1 MLDREGKI
9 RIALVDDQP
18 IFRKGA
24 RCAMQ
29 DEEGIEIVAE
39 ARSDAKVLNIVS
51 ELELDVV
58 ILNIDFQ
65 DLNSI
70 SIINKIVNLKFDVKV
85 ISVSTC
91 DDLKFVRKAFDLG
104 ASGYILRNISIENF
118 TIALRTV
125 YRGDLYID
133 PSILEQWIA
142 DKFENV
148 RNEDA
153 SLRRDSLTERER
165 AVIRFTA
172 LGFTGKE
179 ISQKLGISSKSV
191 ETFKARAC
199 KKLDIRSRA
208 AIVRYALVQDWLRD
222 TIP

>member
-1 MLDREGKI
+1 MVDGEEKI

-24 RCAMQ
+24 RCAIQ

-39 ARSDAKVLNIVS
+39 ARSDAQVVNIIS
-51 ELELDVV
+51 ELDLDII
-58 ILNIDFQ
+58 ILNIDCQ
-65 DLNSI
+65 DLDDI
-70 SIINKIVNLKFDVKV
+70 SLINRIVNLKLDVKV

-91 DDLKFVRKAFDLG
+91 DDLKFVQKAFDLG
-104 ASGYILRNISIENF
+104 ASGYILRDISIENF
-118 TIALRTV
+118 TIAVRTV
-125 YRGDLYID
+125 HRGDLYID
-133 PSILEQWIA
+133 PSILEQWIT
-142 DKFENV
+142 DKFENA

-222 TIP
+222 PIP